1 MSELTTAAFHPDGH
15 LFAAGSSK
23 GTIKLFDVKTSE
35 NVANFDSTF
44 GQSPLQTVSFSENGT
59 WLASAVQGQTSVSVW
74 DLRKMAEI
82 KTIDLGTAVT
92 GVSWDYTGQYLA
104 ACGQGFVAVEHYS
117 KASKSWSEL
126 VRRALNAVDVKWGPK
141 AQSIVALATDG
152 SVSVLS
158 S

>member
-1 MSELTTAAFHPDGH
+1 M
-15 LFAAGSSK
+15 
-23 GTIKLFDVKTSE
+23 
-35 NVANFDSTF
+35 ANFDSTF

-117 KASKSWSEL
+117 KSSKSWSEL

>member
-1 MSELTTAAFHPDGH
+1 M
-15 LFAAGSSK
+15 
-23 GTIKLFDVKTSE
+23 IKLFDVKTSE

-104 ACGQGFVAVEHYS
+104 ACGQGFVAVEHYAKS
-117 KASKSWSEL
+117 SKSWSEPF
-126 VRRALNAVDVKWGPK
+126 RKALNAVDVKWGPK
-141 AQSIVALATDG
+141 AQSLIALATDG
-152 SVSVLS
+152 SVSILS